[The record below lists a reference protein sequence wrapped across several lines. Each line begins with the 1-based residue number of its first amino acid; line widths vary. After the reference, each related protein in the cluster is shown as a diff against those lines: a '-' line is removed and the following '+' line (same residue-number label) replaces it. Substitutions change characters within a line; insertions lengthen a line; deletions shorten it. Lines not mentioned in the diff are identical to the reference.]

1 MAVASLRY
9 NTPMDICH
17 NKQALWNYEP
27 LEKLEAGMVLFGPE
41 VKSLKQKRVDLK
53 GSYITIKD
61 NAAWLIG
68 AHIAPYGPA
77 AGVQKKY
84 EPKRQ
89 RKLLLTKKELDS
101 LRGNLTQKGLTIVP
115 LRIYTTRGLIK
126 LQLAVVKGKK
136 EFDKRTTIK
145 KRDIDRDVK
154 RTLKEY

>member
-1 MAVASLRY
+1 ME
-9 NTPMDICH
+9 ICN
-17 NKQALWNYEP
+17 NKQALWHYEP
-27 LEKLEAGMVLFGPE
+27 IQKLEAGMILFGPE

-53 GSYITIKD
+53 GSFISIK
-61 NAAWLIG
+61 NNVAWLIG

-77 AGVQKKY
+77 AGVQKNY

-89 RKLLLTKKELDS
+89 RKLLLTKKELNF

-126 LQLAVVKGKK
+126 LELAVVKGKK
-136 EFDKRTTIK
+136 EFDKKAKIK